1 MRHVKQKK
9 LSTRARLY
17 LGGFILVILGAV
29 SFWFSPY
36 GAKTVATVRAVTSQ
50 ITDKAHLVLGQ
61 VNVEGHIHTSL
72 ADVNGAL
79 NLAQNMPILSIDLQE
94 AQAKLLALPWVDSVV
109 VERHLP
115 STLYIRI
122 TEKEP
127 IAVWQ
132 QNKKYLPLDAHGS
145 PIQDDKTAL
154 SDLILVVGPDA
165 PKHTPELIEILK
177 KYPDIFARVRS
188 AIRQGERRW
197 DLMLNDASD
206 GLVIALPETEIEAAL
221 ARLKKADAENHLL
234 NKDLKRIDVRHSDRL
249 ITRLR
254 EVKKK

>member
-1 MRHVKQKK
+1 MRQVKKK
-9 LSTRARLY
+9 KFSVKTRLY
-17 LGGFILVILGAV
+17 LGGFVLIVLGAV
-29 SFWFSPY
+29 AFWFSPY
-36 GAKTVATVRAVTSQ
+36 GVKTRATVRTVTSN
-50 ITDKAHLVLGQ
+50 ISDKAHLVLDQ
-61 VNVEGHIHTSL
+61 VTVEGHKNTSITDINKTL
-72 ADVNGAL
+72 D
-79 NLAQNMPILSIDLQE
+79 LAQNMPMLDIDLKESQE
-94 AQAKLLALPWVDSVV
+94 KLLTLPWIDSVII
-109 VERHLP
+109 ERHLP

-122 TEKEP
+122 KEKEP

-132 QNKKYLPLDAHGS
+132 QNKKYLPLDAHGK

-154 SDLILVVGPDA
+154 SDLILVVGSDA
-165 PKHTPELIEILK
+165 PRHTPELIETLK
-177 KYPDIFARVRS
+177 KYPDILARVRS

-234 NKDLKRIDVRHSDRL
+234 NKDLQRIDVRHADRL